1 MTAQG
6 TFQDRPFVRRKCSV
20 AIGANLYVTRSRT
33 ARRLLESARFGKRRA
48 NSNRY
53 AAQRLPSSPINALR
67 ADVAHGKRGSI
78 THPRIGDKPSTGWQT
93 LGSNSGSIPNLMLY
107 GLRVFAARPTQPR

>member
-78 THPRIGDKPSTGWQT
+78 THPHIADSHVSLCQVKAKVF
-93 LGSNSGSIPNLMLY
+93 LGRS
-107 GLRVFAARPTQPR
+107 RERPKQ